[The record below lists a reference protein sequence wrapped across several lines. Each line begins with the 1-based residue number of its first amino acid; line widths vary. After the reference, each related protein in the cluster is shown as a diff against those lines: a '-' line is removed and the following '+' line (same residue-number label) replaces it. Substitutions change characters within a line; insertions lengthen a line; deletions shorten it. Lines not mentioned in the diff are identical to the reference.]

1 MAVSSLLRGF
11 QQINSFYVFPYCTSR
26 RPCSTHEKSKS
37 MLLRRLA
44 LWALAAA
51 PASLTTCFVVPPSVR
66 RPLGAVFE
74 GGRLGYVRARTQRV
88 ATSAASGA
96 VLVAAANQGIP
107 SDDREDAQAA
117 TTRTGFVL
125 AGGKVVVAASTAV
138 TTAAAAAALVAV
150 PPAFAAERE
159 PEITSKCFIEVSQI
173 GLFTYPVRAIM
184 YLVRAL
190 PRRSSSSGAS

>member
-1 MAVSSLLRGF
+1 
-11 QQINSFYVFPYCTSR
+11 
-26 RPCSTHEKSKS
+26 

-51 PASLTTCFVVPPSVR
+51 PASLVTCFVIPPSVR
-66 RPLGAVFE
+66 CPLGAVFE
-74 GGRLGYVRARTQRV
+74 GDRLVYVRARTQRV

-96 VLVAAANQGIP
+96 VLVAAAKQPGIP
-107 SDDREDAQAA
+107 SDDREDAHAA
-117 TTRTGFVL
+117 TTRTGFVR

-138 TTAAAAAALVAV
+138 TTAAAAAALVTV

-173 GLFTYPVRAIM
+173 GLLRTQSE
-184 YLVRAL
+184 LSCTVRAL
-190 PRRSSSSGAS
+190 PKAKQQQWCKVVGSSPAN